1 MKTVHPHGNDNR
13 TLDAFSRP
21 LEDLRISVIDRCNL
35 RCTYC
40 MPAETFDANHPYLA
54 RSALLSY
61 DEITRLAATFV
72 SLGVQKIR
80 LTGGEPLLRRNLTEL
95 VSNLSQISGL
105 NDLALTTNGLLLPQ
119 LAKPLKEAGLDR
131 LTVSL
136 DTLQNDRFRAISDRD
151 FSCEEVFAGIQAAE
165 EAGFS
170 SIKINMMVQRGVND
184 DEVVPMLERFAD
196 TPHVVRFI
204 EFMDV
209 GNTNNWHQTAVVS
222 AHEMR
227 ERIGEKFLFH
237 SKKRNKSSDVAQPYA
252 LDSNAGGFGFISSI
266 TEPFCGNCSRG
277 RLSSGGELF
286 TCLFASEGVDLRGPL
301 RDGADEATLKALISK
316 TWRKRKDRYSEE
328 RRNAEKEEMK
338 TDRIE
343 MSYIGG

>member
-40 MPAETFDANHPYLA
+40 MPAEVFDAKHPYLP
-54 RSALLSY
+54 RSALLTY
-61 DEITRLAATFV
+61 DEITRLASLFV

-95 VSNLSQISGL
+95 ISNLSQIPGL

-119 LAKPLKEAGLDR
+119 LAKPLKKAGLNR

-136 DTLQNDRFRAISDRD
+136 DTLQNDRFRSISDRD
-151 FSCEEVFAGIQAAE
+151 FTCEEVFEGIHAAE
-165 EAGFS
+165 EAGFTS
-170 SIKINMMVQRGVND
+170 VKINMMVQRGVND
-184 DEVVPMLERFAD
+184 DEIVPMLERFAD

-209 GNTNNWHQTAVVS
+209 GNTNNWRPNAVVS
-222 AHEMR
+222 SQEMR
-227 ERIGEKFLFH
+227 ERIGKKFPIH
-237 SKKRNKSSDVAQPYA
+237 SVKRTKSSDVAQPYA
-252 LDSNAGGFGFISSI
+252 LESKAGKFGFISSI
-266 TEPFCGNCSRG
+266 TEPFCGECSRG
-277 RLSSGGELF
+277 RLSSIGELY
-286 TCLFASEGVDLRGPL
+286 TCLFASDGVDLRGPL
-301 RDGADEATLKALISK
+301 RDGCDDDTLRTLLSK
-316 TWRKRKDRYSEE
+316 TWTQRKDRYSEE
-328 RRNAEKEEMK
+328 RRRADKKERNA
-338 TDRIE
+338 DRIE